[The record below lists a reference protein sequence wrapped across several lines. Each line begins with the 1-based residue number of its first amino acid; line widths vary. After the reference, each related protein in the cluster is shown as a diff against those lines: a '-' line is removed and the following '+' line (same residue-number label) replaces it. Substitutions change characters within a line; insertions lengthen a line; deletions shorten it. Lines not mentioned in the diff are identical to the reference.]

1 MALRIEENLMTRKI
15 AYLLCIAMLAV
26 TGSAYADKPDE
37 ATQKAAARK
46 TAELCSACHGP
57 GGNSI
62 SPTFPRLA
70 GQRQEYLENQLRA
83 LKTQKRGEPDAHDF
97 MWGVAASLDDKMIG
111 GLAYYYA
118 AQPPARGIPGDP
130 VLIARGKD
138 LFEKG
143 VPSKPLPACSTCH
156 GMNGEGIGEFPRL
169 AGQHAA
175 YMVKQITVIQSL
187 LRAAPV
193 MHGIVKEMNRAEMEA
208 VAAYLQS
215 L

>member
-1 MALRIEENLMTRKI
+1 MKNELALVLGIVSI
-15 AYLLCIAMLAV
+15 VVAGLA
-26 TGSAYADKPDE
+26 G
-37 ATQKAAARK
+37 AAAPDK
-46 TAELCSACHGP
+46 AVQQAAATKANELCSACHGP

-70 GQRQEYLENQLRA
+70 GQKEQYLENQLKAFRSRA
-83 LKTQKRGEPDAHDF
+83 RAEPDAHDF
-97 MWGVAASLDDKMIG
+97 MWGIAAPLDDKMIG

-130 VLIARGKD
+130 ALIARGKD

-143 VPSKPLPACSTCH
+143 VASKPLPPCATCH
-156 GMNGEGIGEFPRL
+156 GKSGEGVGEFPRL

-175 YMVKQITVIQSL
+175 YIVKQITVIQSL

-193 MHGIVKEMNRAEMEA
+193 MHGIVKEMNRGEMEA
-208 VAAYLQS
+208 VAAFLQS
-215 L
+215 Q

>member
-1 MALRIEENLMTRKI
+1 MTRKM
-15 AYLLCIAMLAV
+15 AYVLCIAMLAV
-26 TGSAYADKPDE
+26 AGAADAAKPDA
-37 ATQKAAARK
+37 ATQKAASRK
-46 TAELCSACHGP
+46 ADELCSACHGP

-70 GQRQEYLENQLRA
+70 GQRAEYIVGQLKA
-83 LKTQKRGEPDAHDF
+83 LKARSRAEPDAYDF
-97 MWGVAASLDDKMIG
+97 MWGVAASLDDKMIE
-111 GLAYYYA
+111 GLADYYA
-118 AQPPARGIPGDP
+118 SQPPAPGIPGDP
-130 VLIARGKD
+130 ALIARGKQ

-143 VPSKPLPACSTCH
+143 VASKPLPACATCH
-156 GMNGEGIGEFPRL
+156 GKNAEGVGEFPRL

-175 YMVKQITVIQSL
+175 YIVKQITVIQSL

-193 MHGIVKEMNRAEMEA
+193 MHGIVKDMTRGEMEA